1 MMCSTQYRETSAGSR
16 LNRAARRRIEV
27 DDVGHFH
34 SSSLGPAPKSNLF
47 TSLRTQQTHSG
58 SRFLN
63 IRIDFISISKISEA
77 FLLDDWQLTPCC
89 RGRW

>member
-16 LNRAARRRIEV
+16 LNRAARRGIEV

-47 TSLRTQQTHSG
+47 TSLQNDKHTQGAVSSTYV
-58 SRFLN
+58 
-63 IRIDFISISKISEA
+63 
-77 FLLDDWQLTPCC
+77 
-89 RGRW
+89 

>member
-27 DDVGHFH
+27 DVVGHFH

-47 TSLRTQQTHSG
+47 TSLQNDKNTQGAVSSTYV
-58 SRFLN
+58 
-63 IRIDFISISKISEA
+63 
-77 FLLDDWQLTPCC
+77 
-89 RGRW
+89 